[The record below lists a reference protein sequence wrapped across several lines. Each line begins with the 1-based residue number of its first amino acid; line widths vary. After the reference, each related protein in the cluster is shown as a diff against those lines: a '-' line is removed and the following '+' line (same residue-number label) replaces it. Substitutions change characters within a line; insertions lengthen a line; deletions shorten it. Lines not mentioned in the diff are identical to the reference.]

1 MDDLEDQIS
10 LEHLL
15 FRERQCRIC
24 GEVKDLMSDF
34 YVIRRTKK
42 YLPSAYS
49 YECKDCTIKRVQS
62 SRSKKKQQ
70 HSVWDYPDW

>member
-1 MDDLEDQIS
+1 MDLEDQIS

-15 FRERQCRIC
+15 FRERCCRTC
-24 GEVKDLMSDF
+24 GEIKDLMTDF

-49 YECKDCTIKRVQS
+49 YECKDCTIKRVKKT
-62 SRSKKKQQ
+62 RKKKKK
-70 HSVWDYPDW
+70 SESLWEYPDW

>member
-1 MDDLEDQIS
+1 MDLEDQIS

-15 FRERQCRIC
+15 FRERKCRIC
-24 GEVKDLMSDF
+24 GEIKDLMSDF

-62 SRSKKKQQ
+62 NRGKKKQAPII
-70 HSVWDYPDW
+70 WEYPDW